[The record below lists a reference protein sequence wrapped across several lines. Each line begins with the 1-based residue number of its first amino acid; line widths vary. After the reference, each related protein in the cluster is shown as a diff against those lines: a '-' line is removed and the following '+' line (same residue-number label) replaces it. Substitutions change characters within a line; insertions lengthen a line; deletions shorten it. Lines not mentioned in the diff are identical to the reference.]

1 MAKITLGEIALPGE
15 RFPQLLL
22 DIDGKLYLIDAVDAS
37 RFGRQMNDAARSTVS
52 RVDTDVLRNPV
63 ATVEITPL

>member
-1 MAKITLGEIALPGE
+1 MSKIILGEIAVPGE

-22 DIDGKLYLIDAVDAS
+22 DIDGKLYVIDAVAAS
-37 RFGRQMNDAARSTVS
+37 RFGRLMNDAARWSVA
-52 RVDTDVLRNPV
+52 RVDTDVLRNPI